1 VDDVVLVALVD
12 GTGDLAGKLSGDALT
27 EAAMAN
33 NVIEHLAAVDILK
46 DHVVVVL
53 VDDHL
58 SHAADVGVVEEHG
71 EGGLA
76 ESADLLGGVLCG
88 LLCGSV

>member
-1 VDDVVLVALVD
+1 
-12 GTGDLAGKLSGDALT
+12 
-27 EAAMAN
+27 MAN
-33 NVIEHLAAVDILK
+33 DIIEHLSTVDILK

-71 EGGLA
+71 EGSLS
-76 ESADLLGGVLCG
+76 ESANLL
-88 LLCGSV
+88 